1 MYVKKE
7 KICMDTYVWFF
18 LLKILHNSFIKGE
31 RGSA

>member
-7 KICMDTYVWFF
+7 KICMDMYVWFF

-31 RGSA
+31 CGSA